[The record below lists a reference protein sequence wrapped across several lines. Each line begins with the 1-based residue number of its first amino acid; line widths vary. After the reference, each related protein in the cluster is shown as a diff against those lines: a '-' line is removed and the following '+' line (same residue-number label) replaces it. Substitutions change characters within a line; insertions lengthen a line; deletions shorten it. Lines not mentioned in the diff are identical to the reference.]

1 MGQPLRIFVFIPR
14 VCITSSESKSQLVNE
29 SQLQAADDAAA
40 AKWFPVTQL
49 PPLAFDHKLVV
60 RECLSKACDIP
71 EAAGMQTALQE
82 GIKLLAGDW
91 KTQSTAP
98 V

>member
-1 MGQPLRIFVFIPR
+1 M
-14 VCITSSESKSQLVNE
+14 
-29 SQLQAADDAAA
+29 QAADDAAA
-40 AKWFPVTQL
+40 ARWFPVTQL

-60 RECLSKACDIP
+60 RECLQKACGIP
-71 EAAGMQTALQE
+71 EASSMQAALQK

-91 KTQSTAP
+91 KTQNAAP